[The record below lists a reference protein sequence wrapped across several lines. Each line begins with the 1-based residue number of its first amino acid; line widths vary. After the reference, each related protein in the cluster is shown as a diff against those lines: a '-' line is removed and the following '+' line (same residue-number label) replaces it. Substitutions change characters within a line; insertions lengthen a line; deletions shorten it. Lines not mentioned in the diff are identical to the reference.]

1 MIALG
6 KNPLYNLS
14 VGIGGFLDLAERRIR
29 LLHITKVTAREQY
42 RLEVL
47 LDNDTTIILNMAAR
61 LKSIRFIALKDQCFF
76 ESATTDGQYIR
87 WGKQVEISL
96 SEVFHLAQK

>member
-1 MIALG
+1 M
-6 KNPLYNLS
+6 
-14 VGIGGFLDLAERRIR
+14 
-29 LLHITKVTAREQY
+29 LHIIKVNAREQY

-47 LDNDTTIILNMAAR
+47 LNNDNTIILNMAAR
-61 LKSIRFIALKDQCFF
+61 LNSIRFSVLKDQSFF
-76 ESATTDGQYIR
+76 KSATTDGQYIR

>member
-1 MIALG
+1 
-6 KNPLYNLS
+6 
-14 VGIGGFLDLAERRIR
+14 
-29 LLHITKVTAREQY
+29 LLHIIKVSAKEPY

-47 LDNDTTIILNMAAR
+47 LNNDNIIILNMAAR
-61 LKSIRFIALKDQCFF
+61 LNSIRFSVLKDQSFF
-76 ESATTDGQYIR
+76 NSATTDGQYIR

>member
-1 MIALG
+1 M
-6 KNPLYNLS
+6 
-14 VGIGGFLDLAERRIR
+14 
-29 LLHITKVTAREQY
+29 LHIIKVYARELY

-61 LKSIRFIALKDQCFF
+61 LNSIRFIALKDQSFF
-76 ESATTDGQYIR
+76 ESATTDGHFIR

>member
-1 MIALG
+1 M
-6 KNPLYNLS
+6 
-14 VGIGGFLDLAERRIR
+14 
-29 LLHITKVTAREQY
+29 LHIIKVSAKEPY

-47 LDNDTTIILNMAAR
+47 LNNDNIIILNMAAR
-61 LKSIRFIALKDQCFF
+61 LNSIRFSVLKDQSFF
-76 ESATTDGQYIR
+76 NSATTDGQYIR